1 MADKKYPGLGRA
13 CGIQPQKAH
22 TPLRELPR
30 IHGVDAL
37 IIAEANMA
45 KPDDDRNPYAPR
57 KDTPV
62 PPAGPHARTGLMDE
76 NKGTGT
82 DSLAAGARVESDV
95 GPD

>member
-1 MADKKYPGLGRA
+1 
-13 CGIQPQKAH
+13 
-22 TPLRELPR
+22 
-30 IHGVDAL
+30 
-37 IIAEANMA
+37 MA

-62 PPAGPHARTGLMDE
+62 PPVGPHARTGLMDE

-82 DSLAAGARVESDV
+82 DSLAGGARVESDV